1 MAAQYDDYELIPG
14 RTPKQYYDEIK
25 DLLLDAHSVE
35 VIRHSGD
42 KLFFRAW
49 FGKRSDGSMAV
60 NPTNDE
66 Y

>member
-1 MAAQYDDYELIPG
+1 MAAQFDDYELIPG
-14 RTPKQYYDEIK
+14 GTPQQYYDEIK
-25 DLLLDAHSVE
+25 ELLLDADSVE

-49 FGKRSDGSMAV
+49 FGQRSDGSMAV
-60 NPTNDE
+60 DADEDE